1 MTFSD
6 FGWPFHASRAVSA
19 VAELL
24 VVVVGGNPIGT
35 RWSNFPAFLI
45 VPFPNFPS
53 SVFFHRVCSP
63 SLRPLTLK
71 GLKTAVSCLQI
82 LGVILAKVDKKYIFN
97 LSHYIF

>member
-45 VPFPNFPS
+45 VPFPNLSFLCFFPPRLFPFPS
-53 SVFFHRVCSP
+53 PADAKGSQDRCELSP
-63 SLRPLTLK
+63 NPGGDFSQ
-71 GLKTAVSCLQI
+71 G
-82 LGVILAKVDKKYIFN
+82 
-97 LSHYIF
+97 